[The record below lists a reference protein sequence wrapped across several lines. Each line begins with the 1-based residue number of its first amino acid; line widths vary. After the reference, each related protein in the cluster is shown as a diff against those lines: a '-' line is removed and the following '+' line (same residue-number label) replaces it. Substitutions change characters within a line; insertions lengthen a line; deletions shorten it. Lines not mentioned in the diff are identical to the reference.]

1 MGKNIC
7 LDTFYD
13 ILCSFHC
20 HKIKLIF
27 KLETKD
33 KSIVTRLFCRREY
46 AWFWR
51 CRWRGS
57 YFLYSPAP
65 ALLTLVCSKLPSWR
79 TFSSIV
85 SRLHPLK
92 KVSSLTLHYDVWSG
106 RFVWSYFIQTGSFSI
121 TRLQFLKWK
130 AIVVFSFYV
139 YIFKIWTVKIYK
151 TIFVVD
157 YIIQ

>member
-1 MGKNIC
+1 MMKNIC
-7 LDTFYD
+7 FDTFYD
-13 ILCSFHC
+13 ILCGFHR

-33 KSIVTRLFCRREY
+33 KSIVTRMSCRREE

-57 YFLYSPAP
+57 YFSYSPA
-65 ALLTLVCSKLPSWR
+65 LLALVCSKLPSWR

-92 KVSSLTLHYDVWSG
+92 KLSSITLHYDVWSR
-106 RFVWSYFIQTGSFSI
+106 RFVWTHLIQTGSFSI
-121 TRLQFLKWK
+121 THLQFLKWK

-139 YIFKIWTVKIYK
+139 KIWTVKIY
-151 TIFVVD
+151 
-157 YIIQ
+157 